1 MSSSHTLN
9 AWEAAEAIAAGA
21 LTSEALVRACLE
33 RIEARDPAVA
43 AWTHLDPEQAL
54 AQARDRDR
62 APQSLPARGG
72 PLHGVPVGIK
82 DIIDTADM
90 PTTYG
95 SPIYAGHQAA
105 WDAACVALLR
115 QAGAVILGK
124 TVSTEFAMY
133 EPGKTTNPHNPA
145 HTPGGSSSGSA
156 AAVAAEMVPLALGSQ
171 TAGSIVR
178 PASFCGV
185 VGYKPTHGDF
195 SLAGIKLLSQTL
207 DTLGGFAR
215 CVQDVALL
223 RAVLMGSP
231 PQLTPLTA
239 PPRIGLC
246 HTPQWPQATPATQE
260 AVETAARRFAEAGA
274 RVEAVTLPTEFD
286 GLVEAQTTVQIFEGV
301 RCCAYELTQRRDELS
316 TSTQQLLEP
325 GERLSYAE
333 YKAALQLAATCRAA
347 LPAVFAA
354 HDVLLVPSAPGEAP
368 AGLGATGNPLFNRMW
383 TLLHTPVVNLPGLS
397 GPQGLPVGVQAV
409 GPLGG
414 DDHLLAVAAW
424 MHPHLG

>member
-1 MSSSHTLN
+1 MPSSHTLN
-9 AWEAAEAIAAGA
+9 AWEAAEAIAAGT
-21 LTSEALVRACLE
+21 LTSEALVRACLA
-33 RIEARDPAVA
+33 RIEARDPEIA

-62 APQSLPARGG
+62 ASQSLPASGG
-72 PLHGVPVGIK
+72 LLHGVPVGIK

-95 SPIYAGHQAA
+95 SPIYAAHQTA

-133 EPGKTTNPHNPA
+133 EPGKTANPHNPA

-156 AAVAAEMVPLALGSQ
+156 AAVAAEMTPLALGSQ

-215 CVQDVALL
+215 CVQDLALL

-231 PQLTPLTA
+231 PRLATLTA

-246 HTPQWPQATPATQE
+246 RTPQWSQATPATQE
-260 AVETAARRFAEAGA
+260 AVETAARRFADAGA
-274 RVEAVTLPTEFD
+274 QVEEAALPGEFG

-301 RCCAYELTQRRDELS
+301 RCCAYELTQCHDQLS
-316 TSTQQLLEP
+316 ASTRQLLEP
-325 GERLSYAE
+325 GERLSYAA
-333 YKAALQLAATCRAA
+333 YKDALQLAATCRAA

-383 TLLHTPVVNLPGLS
+383 TLLHTPVISLPGLS

-414 DDHLLAVAAW
+414 DDRLLAVAAW
-424 MHPHLG
+424 MHLRLA

>member
-1 MSSSHTLN
+1 MPSSHTLN
-9 AWEAAEAIAAGA
+9 AWEAAAAIAAGT
-21 LTSEALVRACLE
+21 LTSEALVRDCLA
-33 RIEARDPAVA
+33 RIEERDPAIA
-43 AWTHLDPEQAL
+43 AWTHLDSEQAL
-54 AQARDRDR
+54 AQARDRD
-62 APQSLPARGG
+62 QTPASG
-72 PLHGVPVGIK
+72 PLHGVPVGVK

-95 SPIYAGHQAA
+95 SPIYAGHRTA

-115 QAGAVILGK
+115 QAGAVIMGK

-133 EPGKTTNPHNPA
+133 EPGKTANPHNPA

-215 CVQDVALL
+215 CVQDLALL

-231 PQLTPLTA
+231 SQPAALA
-239 PPRIGLC
+239 EPPRIGLC
-246 HTPQWPQATPATQE
+246 RTPQWSQATPATQE
-260 AVETAARRFAEAGA
+260 AVETAARRFAAAGA
-274 RVEAVTLPTEFD
+274 QVEEVTLPAEFD

-301 RCCAYELTQRRDELS
+301 RCCAYELTQRREQLS
-316 TSTQQLLEP
+316 ASTQQLLGP
-325 GERLSYAE
+325 GEKLTYAE
-333 YKAALQLAATCRAA
+333 YRAALHLAETCRAA

-383 TLLHTPVVNLPGLS
+383 TLLHTPVVSLPGLS

-414 DDHLLAVAAW
+414 DDDLLAAAAW
-424 MHPHLG
+424 MHAHLA

>member
-1 MSSSHTLN
+1 MTAWRASTRATLRLRPGPISTPSRR
-9 AWEAAEAIAAGA
+9 W
-21 LTSEALVRACLE
+21 R
-33 RIEARDPAVA
+33 RPATA
-43 AWTHLDPEQAL
+43 TG
-54 AQARDRDR
+54 R
-62 APQSLPARGG
+62 PASG
-72 PLHGVPVGIK
+72 PLHGVPVGVK

-95 SPIYAGHQAA
+95 SPIYAGHQTA

-115 QAGAVILGK
+115 QAGAVIMGK

-133 EPGKTTNPHNPA
+133 EPGKTANPHNPA

-215 CVQDVALL
+215 CVPDLALL

-231 PQLTPLTA
+231 PQVTA
-239 PPRIGLC
+239 LAEAPRIGLC
-246 HTPQWPQATPATQE
+246 RTPQWPQATPATQE
-260 AVETAARRFAEAGA
+260 AVETAARRFADAGA
-274 RVEAVTLPTEFD
+274 RVDEVTLPAEFD

-301 RCCAYELTQRRDELS
+301 RCCAYELTQRRDQLS
-316 TSTQQLLEP
+316 ASTQHLLGP
-325 GERLSYAE
+325 GESLTYAE
-333 YKAALQLAATCRAA
+333 YKAALHLAETCRAA
-347 LPAVFAA
+347 LPDLFAA

-368 AGLGATGNPLFNRMW
+368 AGLGATGNPLFNRTW

-414 DDHLLAVAAW
+414 DDHLLAAAAW
-424 MHPHLG
+424 MHPHLA

>member
-1 MSSSHTLN
+1 MPSSHTLN
-9 AWEAAEAIAAGA
+9 AWEAAEAIAAGS
-21 LTSEALVRACLE
+21 LTSEALVRDCLQ
-33 RIEARDPAVA
+33 RIEERDPAIA
-43 AWTHLDPEQAL
+43 AWTHLDPQQAL

-62 APQSLPARGG
+62 APGSG

-95 SPIYAGHQAA
+95 SPIYAGNQTA

-115 QAGAVILGK
+115 QAGAVIMGK

-133 EPGKTTNPHNPA
+133 EPGKTANPHNPA

-156 AAVAAEMVPLALGSQ
+156 AAVASEMVPLALGSQ

-185 VGYKPTHGDF
+185 VGYKPTHSDF
-195 SLAGIKLLSQTL
+195 SLGGIKLLSQTL

-215 CVQDVALL
+215 CVQDLALL

-231 PQLTPLTA
+231 PQLKEPA
-239 PPRIGLC
+239 EPPRIGLC
-246 HTPQWPQATPATQE
+246 RTPQWPQATPATQE
-260 AVETAARRFAEAGA
+260 AVETAASRFADAGA
-274 RVEAVTLPTEFD
+274 RVEEVTLPAAFD

-316 TSTQQLLEP
+316 ASTQKLLGP
-325 GERLSYAE
+325 GENLSYAE
-333 YKAALQLAATCRAA
+333 YRSALQLAESCRAA
-347 LPAVFAA
+347 LPAVFAD
-354 HDVLLVPSAPGEAP
+354 HDVLLVPSAAGEAP

-383 TLLHTPVVNLPGLS
+383 TLLHTPVISLPGLS

-409 GPLGG
+409 GALGA
-414 DDHLLAVAAW
+414 DDHLLAAAAW
-424 MHPHLG
+424 MHPRLA

>member
-1 MSSSHTLN
+1 MPSSHTLN
-9 AWEAAEAIAAGA
+9 AWEAAEAIAAGS
-21 LTSEALVRACLE
+21 LTSEALVRDCLQ
-33 RIEARDPAVA
+33 RIEERDPAIA
-43 AWTHLDPEQAL
+43 AWTHLDPQQAL

-62 APQSLPARGG
+62 APGSG

-95 SPIYAGHQAA
+95 SPIYADNQTA

-115 QAGAVILGK
+115 QAGAVIMGK

-133 EPGKTTNPHNPA
+133 EPGKTANPHNPA

-156 AAVAAEMVPLALGSQ
+156 AAVASEMVPLALGSQ

-185 VGYKPTHGDF
+185 VGYKPTHSDF
-195 SLAGIKLLSQTL
+195 SLGGIKLLSQTL

-215 CVQDVALL
+215 CVQDLALL

-231 PQLTPLTA
+231 PQLTTPA
-239 PPRIGLC
+239 EPPRIGLC
-246 HTPQWPQATPATQE
+246 RTPQWPQATPATQE
-260 AVETAARRFAEAGA
+260 AVETAARRFADAGA
-274 RVEAVTLPTEFD
+274 QVEEVTLPAEFD

-316 TSTQQLLEP
+316 ASTQKLLGP
-325 GERLSYAE
+325 GENLSYAE
-333 YKAALQLAATCRAA
+333 YRSALQLAASCRAT
-347 LPAVFAA
+347 LPAVFAD
-354 HDVLLVPSAPGEAP
+354 HDVLLVPSAAGEAP

-383 TLLHTPVVNLPGLS
+383 TLLHTPVISLPGLS

-409 GPLGG
+409 GALGA
-414 DDHLLAVAAW
+414 DDHLLAAAAW
-424 MHPHLG
+424 MHPRLA

>member
-1 MSSSHTLN
+1 MPSSHTLN
-9 AWEAAEAIAAGA
+9 AWEAAAAIAAGT
-21 LTSEALVRACLE
+21 LTSEALVRDCLE
-33 RIEARDPAVA
+33 RIAARDPAVA
-43 AWTHLDPEQAL
+43 AWTHLDPQQAL

-62 APQSLPARGG
+62 AGGGG
-72 PLHGVPVGIK
+72 PLHGVPVGVK

-115 QAGAVILGK
+115 QAGAVVMGK

-133 EPGKTTNPHNPA
+133 EPGKTANPHNPA

-215 CVQDVALL
+215 CVQDLALL
-223 RAVLMGSP
+223 RAVLMDSP
-231 PQLTPLTA
+231 PQLTELA
-239 PPRIGLC
+239 GPPRIGLC
-246 HTPQWPQATPATQE
+246 RTPQWPQADPATRE
-260 AVETAARRFAEAGA
+260 AVETAAGRFADAGA
-274 RVEAVTLPTEFD
+274 RVDEVTLPAGFD

-301 RCCAYELTQRRDELS
+301 RCCAYELTQRRDQLS
-316 TSTQQLLEP
+316 ASTQRLLGP
-325 GERLSYAE
+325 GENLSYAD
-333 YKAALQLAATCRAA
+333 YRAALRLAETCRAA

-368 AGLGATGNPLFNRMW
+368 AGLGATGNPLFNRTW
-383 TLLHTPVVNLPGLS
+383 TFLHTPVVSLPGLT

-424 MHPHLG
+424 MHPHLA

>member
-1 MSSSHTLN
+1 MPTHYTLN
-9 AWEAAEAIAAGA
+9 AWEAAEAIAAGT
-21 LTSEALVRACLE
+21 LTSEALVSNCLE
-33 RIEARDPAVA
+33 HIEERDPAIA
-43 AWTHLDPEQAL
+43 AWTHLDPQQAL

-62 APQSLPARGG
+62 APAGG
-72 PLHGVPVGIK
+72 LLHGVPVGIK

-95 SPIYAGHQAA
+95 SPIYAGHQTA

-115 QAGAVILGK
+115 QAGAVIMGK

-133 EPGKTTNPHNPA
+133 EPGKTANPHNPG

-185 VGYKPTHGDF
+185 LGYKPTHSDF

-215 CVQDVALL
+215 CVQDLALL

-231 PQLTPLTA
+231 PQLAALPE

-246 HTPQWPQATPATQE
+246 RTPQWPQADPATQE
-260 AVETAARRFAEAGA
+260 AVETAASRFAGAGA
-274 RVEAVTLPTEFD
+274 RVEEVTLPAEFD
-286 GLVEAQTTVQIFEGV
+286 GLVEAQTTVQVFEGV
-301 RCCAYELTQRRDELS
+301 RCCAYELTQRRDQLS
-316 TSTQQLLEP
+316 ASTQRLLGP
-325 GERLSYAE
+325 GENLSYAE
-333 YKAALQLAATCRAA
+333 YRAALQLAETCRAA

-354 HDVLLVPSAPGEAP
+354 HDVLLVPSAAGEAP
-368 AGLGATGNPLFNRMW
+368 ASLEATGNPLFNRMW
-383 TLLHTPVVNLPGLS
+383 TLLHTPVISLPGLS

-409 GPLGG
+409 GQLGA
-414 DDHLLAVAAW
+414 DDHLLAAAAW
-424 MHPHLG
+424 MHPHLA

>member
-1 MSSSHTLN
+1 MPSSHTLN
-9 AWEAAEAIAAGA
+9 AWEAAEAIAAGT
-21 LTSEALVRACLE
+21 LTSEALVRDCLA
-33 RIEARDPAVA
+33 RIDARDPAIA

-62 APQSLPARGG
+62 APTSG

-95 SPIYAGHQAA
+95 SPIYAGHQTA
-105 WDAACVALLR
+105 WDATCVALLR
-115 QAGAVILGK
+115 QAGAVIMGK

-133 EPGKTTNPHNPA
+133 EPGKTANPHNPA

-156 AAVAAEMVPLALGSQ
+156 AAVAAAMVPLALGSQ

-215 CVQDVALL
+215 CVQDLALL

-231 PQLTPLTA
+231 PHLAAPA
-239 PPRIGLC
+239 EPPRIGLC
-246 HTPQWPQATPATQE
+246 RTSQWPQATPATQE
-260 AVETAARRFAEAGA
+260 AVETAARRFADAGA
-274 RVEAVTLPTEFD
+274 RVEEVTLPAGFD
-286 GLVEAQTTVQIFEGV
+286 GLIEAQTTVQIFEGV
-301 RCCAYELTQRRDELS
+301 RCCAYELTQRRDQLS
-316 TSTQQLLEP
+316 ASTQQLLGP
-325 GERLSYAE
+325 GERLTYAE
-333 YKAALQLAATCRAA
+333 YKAALQLAETCRAA

-354 HDVLLVPSAPGEAP
+354 HDVLLVPSAAGEAP
-368 AGLGATGNPLFNRMW
+368 AGLGATGNPLFNRTW
-383 TLLHTPVVNLPGLS
+383 TLLHTPVINLPGLS
-397 GPQGLPVGVQAV
+397 GPQGLPIGVQAV

-414 DDHLLAVAAW
+414 DDHLLAAAAW
-424 MHPHLG
+424 MHPHLA

>member
-1 MSSSHTLN
+1 MPSSHTLN
-9 AWEAAEAIAAGA
+9 AWEAAEAIAAGS
-21 LTSEALVRACLE
+21 LTSEALVRDCLQ
-33 RIEARDPAVA
+33 RIEERDPAIA
-43 AWTHLDPEQAL
+43 AWTHLDPQQAL

-62 APQSLPARGG
+62 ASGSG

-95 SPIYAGHQAA
+95 SPIYADNQTA

-115 QAGAVILGK
+115 QAGAVIMGK

-133 EPGKTTNPHNPA
+133 EPGKTANPHNPA

-156 AAVAAEMVPLALGSQ
+156 AAVASEMVPLALGSQ

-185 VGYKPTHGDF
+185 VGYKPTHSDF
-195 SLAGIKLLSQTL
+195 SLGGIKLLSQTL

-215 CVQDVALL
+215 CVQDLALL

-231 PQLTPLTA
+231 AQLTTPA
-239 PPRIGLC
+239 QPPRIGLC
-246 HTPQWPQATPATQE
+246 RTPQWPQATAATQE
-260 AVETAARRFAEAGA
+260 AVETAARRFADAGA
-274 RVEAVTLPTEFD
+274 QVEEVTLPAEFD

-316 TSTQQLLEP
+316 ASTQKLLGP
-325 GERLSYAE
+325 GENLSYAE
-333 YKAALQLAATCRAA
+333 YRSALQLAASCRSA

-354 HDVLLVPSAPGEAP
+354 HDVLLVPSAAGEAP

-383 TLLHTPVVNLPGLS
+383 TLLHTPVISLPGLS

-409 GPLGG
+409 APLGA
-414 DDHLLAVAAW
+414 DDHLLAAAAW
-424 MHPHLG
+424 MHPRLA